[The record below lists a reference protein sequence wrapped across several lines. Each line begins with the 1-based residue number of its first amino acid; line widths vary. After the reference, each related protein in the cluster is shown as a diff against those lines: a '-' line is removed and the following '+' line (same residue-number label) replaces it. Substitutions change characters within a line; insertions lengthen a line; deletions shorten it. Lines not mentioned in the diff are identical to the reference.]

1 MAVAAVPTASG
12 QAITREAVL
21 RAEDARAR
29 APGELELLVAATR
42 IADLRLIAIRA
53 LGRLERP
60 EFADTILPFLEDT
73 AVVAVAAE
81 ALAQSLRGMPP
92 AGERSSGDG
101 ALLDRVRS
109 ALVRHARPY
118 APPAAR
124 GAVARSLARL
134 PHSGPEEVRAVEAVL
149 VQVITPSRIQWQ
161 ELPLVEDVAAALYTI
176 ARGRR
181 SLGEPSG
188 AAVEWLRQAAVVRR
202 VDPIG
207 PPRIAPVRRLAWLA
221 LNAARVVDT
230 AMIRAAIADSDAQV
244 RRLAIQ
250 ALPDVADSGFRRWV
264 LDRARR
270 DADGIVRLEWIA
282 GHRLLSPGE
291 CAPVLQATTDTNLH
305 VSLAAIGALSGDCT
319 ERESVRQRLMELV
332 AAGPRDAVPRKRGA
346 FSWHGLAHAL
356 VAMVRVAP
364 DTARHL
370 IRAHAGHPVWQVRM
384 YAARGAVILQDTPV
398 LNRLA
403 FDSVGSVREVAIAGL
418 SSTVGHV
425 ADLIYARALSSPDH
439 HVVLAAARALRG
451 APVRDSVLPAIVAAF
466 ERLSEVGEQTSRDPR
481 LALLAR
487 IDEMA
492 TASVVPVLAAR
503 GTDVD
508 EHVAREALRIARRLD
523 PQQALVARSS
533 PSPERVALLSGIVKL
548 RMTMAASSGG
558 GSFEVYL
565 NTAEAPIT
573 VSRVVALARDGYYD
587 GLTFHR
593 VVPNFVLQG
602 GSPAMNEYVGTG
614 PFMRDELGL
623 AHHARGTV
631 GISTRGRDTGDA
643 QWFINIV
650 DNYRLDHDYTVFGL
664 VMPADL
670 PVVDRILEG
679 DVIESVRIV
688 P

>member
-1 MAVAAVPTASG
+1 
-12 QAITREAVL
+12 
-21 RAEDARAR
+21 
-29 APGELELLVAATR
+29 
-42 IADLRLIAIRA
+42 
-53 LGRLERP
+53 
-60 EFADTILPFLEDT
+60 
-73 AVVAVAAE
+73 
-81 ALAQSLRGMPP
+81 
-92 AGERSSGDG
+92 
-101 ALLDRVRS
+101 
-109 ALVRHARPY
+109 
-118 APPAAR
+118 
-124 GAVARSLARL
+124 
-134 PHSGPEEVRAVEAVL
+134 
-149 VQVITPSRIQWQ
+149 
-161 ELPLVEDVAAALYTI
+161 
-176 ARGRR
+176 
-181 SLGEPSG
+181 
-188 AAVEWLRQAAVVRR
+188 
-202 VDPIG
+202 
-207 PPRIAPVRRLAWLA
+207 
-221 LNAARVVDT
+221 
-230 AMIRAAIADSDAQV
+230 
-244 RRLAIQ
+244 
-250 ALPDVADSGFRRWV
+250 
-264 LDRARR
+264 
-270 DADGIVRLEWIA
+270 
-282 GHRLLSPGE
+282 
-291 CAPVLQATTDTNLH
+291 
-305 VSLAAIGALSGDCT
+305 
-319 ERESVRQRLMELV
+319 
-332 AAGPRDAVPRKRGA
+332 
-346 FSWHGLAHAL
+346 
-356 VAMVRVAP
+356 
-364 DTARHL
+364 
-370 IRAHAGHPVWQVRM
+370 M